1 MAKVYIAYMERI
13 LERGGLTFVQAEKQR
28 LKKVLEGKVSDAK
41 KEDLKKRLNV
51 LESFTMQEKAPVK
64 NEL

>member
-1 MAKVYIAYMERI
+1 MERI
-13 LERGGLTFVQAEKQR
+13 IERGGLTFVHAEKQR
-28 LKKVLEGKVSDAK
+28 LKKVLEGKISDAK

-51 LESFTMQEKAPVK
+51 LESFVVSEKAAVK